1 MAAPPDRFRVAAAQI
16 PVSADL
22 DENLATILNAL
33 SAAAAAG
40 AVLAVLPEAAL
51 TGYAPVIGHTRRP
64 AEWPAVQA
72 ALDAVARRAGE
83 LGLWAAVGAD
93 YWDGAAWRNS
103 CWLYDTAGGL
113 AARYDK
119 VHLFPPDRPHYRGGD
134 VQMVVDVNG
143 VVVGLQ
149 VCYDL
154 RFPEGYRALLDRGA
168 QVVVQGF
175 YGLGDSWKRPVM
187 AGHLR
192 SRAAE
197 NGCFMVAANVAGA
210 GQIVT
215 SQIIDPQGVVLAE
228 AEPDVP
234 ALVTADLDPGRVSAS
249 EIRRDY
255 LQWFHPH

>member
-1 MAAPPDRFRVAAAQI
+1 MRAA
-16 PVSADL
+16 
-22 DENLATILNAL
+22 
-33 SAAAAAG
+33 
-40 AVLAVLPEAAL
+40 
-51 TGYAPVIGHTRRP
+51 

-72 ALDAVARRAGE
+72 ALAAVAQRAGE

-93 YWDGAAWRNS
+93 CWDGAAWRNS
-103 CWLYDTAGGL
+103 CWLYSATGSL
-113 AARYDK
+113 ATRYDK
-119 VHLFPPDRPHYRGGD
+119 VHLFPPDRAHYRGGEAPAP
-134 VQMVVDVNG
+134 VVEVNG
-143 VVVGLQ
+143 VAAGMQ
-149 VCYDL
+149 ICYDL
-154 RFPEGYRALLDRGA
+154 RFPEGYRELLHGGA

-175 YGLGDSWKRPVM
+175 YGLGDAWKRPVM

-215 SQIIDPQGVVLAE
+215 SQIVDPLGEVLAE

-234 ALVTADLDPGRVSAS
+234 ALVIADLDLARVAAS

-255 LQWFHPH
+255 LDWFRPQ